1 MKVYGISG
9 LGADKRVF
17 DFLTLDFE
25 FVPIDWITPNKNE
38 SIISYSKRL
47 CKVID
52 DKNDFCLIG
61 VSFGGLIATE
71 IGKILKPKTIIL
83 ISSVHT
89 KNELRP
95 IFTWF
100 GKTKLIKLIP
110 TFLLNPPR
118 LVAKYLFGAKNT
130 KLLND
135 ILDDTDLSF
144 VKWAVSELTNWKSKT
159 QLKNTLKINGTKD
172 KLIPPKGNTE
182 MELIDKGGHFMIVD
196 RADDI
201 SKIINIKI
209 KRVITIATIAQE
221 KKIKNRRHL

>member
-25 FVPIDWITPNKNE
+25 FIPVDWIKPNKNE
-38 SIISYSKRL
+38 PIKNYSKRL
-47 CKVID
+47 SSVID
-52 DKNDFCLIG
+52 TKNDFCLIG

-71 IGKILKPKTIIL
+71 ISKILNPKMTIL
-83 ISSVHT
+83 ISSAHT

-95 IFTWF
+95 IFRWF

-110 TFLLNPPR
+110 TSLFDPPR
-118 LVAKYLFGAKNT
+118 LIVRYLFGAKNS

-144 VKWAVSELTNWKSKT
+144 VKWSVNELINWNNVT
-159 QLKNTLKINGTKD
+159 QLKNVVKINGTND
-172 KLIPPKGNTE
+172 KLIPPKGNTI
-182 MELIDKGGHFMIVD
+182 MELIYNGGHFMIVD
-196 RADDI
+196 KADEL
-201 SKIINIKI
+201 SKMINIKI
-209 KRVITIATIAQE
+209 KRA
-221 KKIKNRRHL
+221 